1 MPRLGVKTAMAAR
14 MSKDGVKLTAANAR
28 TVPERAAASEV
39 ASEAQPVSPAK
50 SAALEAQ
57 IATGQALMARYQQ
70 TFEALAK

>member
-14 MSKDGVKLTAANAR
+14 MSKNDVKLTAANAR
-28 TVPERAAASEV
+28 TIPERAA

-57 IATGQALMARYQQ
+57 IATGQAFMARYQQ